1 MSSLEDQLFWINHT
15 ELEDLNTNIELNLN
29 RYKNG
34 DFNDLAEQP
43 SWKRTP
49 LLNYDAT
56 TFRGLSGKSANEN
69 VEMQII
75 YSQLGELTPRLASC
89 LNTWVGLTH
98 THLLEYGRERWL
110 KPHFKDKDKLIAS
123 IRKHFFS
130 GSRNGVRDDNAA
142 GRLWWTAYIG
152 HRIASGD
159 STKIGEVMTPLMRTT
174 DTRQATIERPG
185 IFNEP
190 RLANSISNY
199 LAQGH
204 YPEAAAN
211 EAKFREFVK
220 NIGFYSNG
228 RYFGDMSHDDIFEFL
243 KTCR

>member
-1 MSSLEDQLFWINHT
+1 MSALEDQLFWINHT

-34 DFNDLAEQP
+34 HFNDLAGQP

-69 VEMQII
+69 AEMQII

-123 IRKHFFS
+123 IRKHFFA
-130 GSRNGVRDDNAA
+130 GGRTNVRDDNAA
-142 GRLWWTAYIG
+142 GRLWWTAHIG

-159 STKIGEVMTPLMRTT
+159 STKIGEVMKPLMRTT
-174 DTRQATIERPG
+174 DTRQAAIERPG
-185 IFNEP
+185 IFTE
-190 RLANSISNY
+190 LGFAKSISNY
-199 LAQGH
+199 LADGH
-204 YPEAAAN
+204 HPEAAAN
-211 EAKFREFVK
+211 EAAFRAFVR
-220 NIGFYSNG
+220 NINLYSNG
-228 RYFGDMSHDDIFEFL
+228 RYFGDMSTSEIFEFL
-243 KTCR
+243 NTCK

>member
-1 MSSLEDQLFWINHT
+1 MSALEDQLFWINHA
-15 ELEDLNTNIELNLN
+15 ELEDLNTNIELNLD
-29 RYKNG
+29 RYKRG
-34 DFNDLAEQP
+34 DFNDLATQP

-56 TFRGLSGKSANEN
+56 KLVGLSGKSSNEN
-69 VEMQII
+69 ADMKIF
-75 YSQLGELTPRLASC
+75 YSQFSELKPRLARC
-89 LNTWVGLTH
+89 INTWVGLTH

-110 KPHFKDKDKLIAS
+110 KNPTDDKALIAS
-123 IRKHFFS
+123 IRKHFFA

-190 RLANSISNY
+190 RLAHSISNY
-199 LAQGH
+199 LAKGH